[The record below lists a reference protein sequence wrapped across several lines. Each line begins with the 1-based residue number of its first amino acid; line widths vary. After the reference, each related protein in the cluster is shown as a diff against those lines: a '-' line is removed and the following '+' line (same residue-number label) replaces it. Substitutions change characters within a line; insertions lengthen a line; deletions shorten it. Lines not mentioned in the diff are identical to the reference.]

1 MHKEPI
7 MGLHYVPYRETYTR
21 DFGLYLWWA
30 FCCLFNI
37 KFMENKSIKQKIR
50 NTYEDFISWWDHF
63 IWINRGDWI
72 WWGSFL
78 VVSWLV
84 YEFFIKTN

>member
-1 MHKEPI
+1 
-7 MGLHYVPYRETYTR
+7 
-21 DFGLYLWWA
+21 
-30 FCCLFNI
+30 
-37 KFMENKSIKQKIR
+37 MENKSIKQKIR

-63 IWINRGDWI
+63 IWLNRGDWI

-78 VVSWLV
+78 VVSWLI